1 MSLFET
7 ATKGKELLGWLYI
20 ELLVFK
26 ALILQTVKRFEGR
39 KREP

>member
-1 MSLFET
+1 MSLCET

-26 ALILQTVKRFEGR
+26 AFILQLSSDLKGE
-39 KREP
+39 KEP